1 MDDSGAA
8 DESQRP
14 ATLPPLEPVDPEEAL
29 ASNFGGEDFLFH
41 LYRGSELLQDNLVEQ
56 AKEELEQA
64 LSLQPRDV
72 EGQGLLGVV
81 YFRLGHYPRA
91 IHIYEDIVRACPR
104 EVTPRVNLALCY
116 LKTGQPSLA
125 REMLEEVIRL
135 VPDHRRAWGYLGLVF
150 ERLGDFEKAL
160 TAFEQAG
167 QPHLARRMRQSL
179 EQVTEETRDTGRP
192 ERDEVRLAAADAV
205 QEFDGI
211 HSDGGE
217 PFARETDQPS
227 DVSRSGRWRAV
238 ELAQELVPPPSRPV
252 TSLKGR
258 LGAAVPSIPP
268 PPELFTHSRMPLAAT
283 PADDPTTLARKFL
296 VLFPETPGIA
306 GTDDGQVVATS
317 ETTFHVRLTRVRA
330 FLPKQNDLGAHPI
343 WRRAR
348 GRDLDEPLGGTAA
361 PFVALEGAGC
371 FVLAPEAGLELVAVQ
386 LTHEFLYICE
396 NFLVAF
402 EAGVRHENGR
412 LPNTDGEPTRLV
424 QLSGQGGVVFET
436 RPSLRALEVSAERPL
451 LVRGRDV
458 VGWTGRLLT
467 QPLAVDEAPARSSG
481 LLRFSGD
488 GAVFL
493 SSSYPEKQAPT

>member
-8 DESQRP
+8 DESLGL
-14 ATLPPLEPVDPEEAL
+14 ATLRPPKPVDPEEAL
-29 ASNFGGEDFLFH
+29 THDFGGEDFLFH

-64 LSLQPRDV
+64 LNLQPRDI

-91 IHIYEDIVRACPR
+91 IRIYEDIVRACPR

-125 REMLEEVIRL
+125 RESLEEVIRM

-150 ERLGDFEKAL
+150 ERLGDLEKAL

-167 QPHLARRMRQSL
+167 QAHLAGRIRQAL
-179 EQVTEETRDTGRP
+179 ERVAVEETRDTARP
-192 ERDEVRLAAADAV
+192 ERDQVRLAAADAA
-205 QEFDGI
+205 QEFDGTE
-211 HSDGGE
+211 SDGGE
-217 PFARETDQPS
+217 PFAREGDQPS
-227 DVSRSGRWRAV
+227 AVSRSGRWQPV
-238 ELAQELVPPPSRPV
+238 ELAQELVPPPSRPA

-268 PPELFTHSRMPLAAT
+268 PPELFTQSHMPLATA

-296 VLFPETPGIA
+296 VLFPERSGIA
-306 GTDDGQVVATS
+306 KTDDGQVVATS
-317 ETTFHVRLTRVRA
+317 ETTFCVRLARVRA
-330 FLPKQNDLGAHPI
+330 FLPKQNDLGGNPI
-343 WRRAR
+343 WRRSR
-348 GRDLDEPLGGTAA
+348 GRDLDEPLGGVAA
-361 PFVALEGAGC
+361 PFVALEGAGS
-371 FVLAPEAGLELVAVQ
+371 FVLAPQGGLELVAVQ
-386 LTHEFLYICE
+386 LTREFLYVCE
-396 NFLVAF
+396 SALVAF
-402 EAGVRHENGR
+402 EGGVRHESGR
-412 LPNTDGEPTRLV
+412 LPSADGEPTRLV
-424 QLSGQGGVVFET
+424 QLSGQGGVVFEA
-436 RPSLRALEVSAERPL
+436 RPALRALEVRAERPL
-451 LVRGRDV
+451 LVRGRDI

-467 QPLAVDEAPARSSG
+467 QSLAVDEAPARSGG

-493 SSSYPEKQAPT
+493 SSTHDRKAAP